1 MENNDCVISS
11 KNLTCEPYIQLR
23 GEGFSGQLMMATDIN
38 NPNVRYIIKAGQ
50 AHVAACE
57 FMFYRLA
64 LKLGLCT
71 ARVWLVEVAKVG
83 EFMYPACAVDYIP
96 NATKLPYAEWKDI
109 EECRILTDL
118 SFMLGDRDNMDF
130 LRDENGVIY
139 KIDHSDCFGI
149 ESTAETWI
157 NPNKINL
164 SYLFVRVQILHP
176 LPTAKA
182 L

>member
-1 MENNDCVISS
+1 
-11 KNLTCEPYIQLR
+11 
-23 GEGFSGQLMMATDIN
+23 
-38 NPNVRYIIKAGQ
+38 
-50 AHVAACE
+50 
-57 FMFYRLA
+57 
-64 LKLGLCT
+64 
-71 ARVWLVEVAKVG
+71 
-83 EFMYPACAVDYIP
+83 
-96 NATKLPYAEWKDI
+96 
-109 EECRILTDL
+109 
-118 SFMLGDRDNMDF
+118 MDF